1 MSESPQKKRR
11 AISAYGNFKMN
22 SIQEQNTYENTLIQN
37 CSPPKIKNVQVMH
50 LSQIQQ
56 LKNPKQEQ
64 TYQDL
69 VNKRGFRL
77 RYFQYQKL
85 DSSLY
90 IHSKEVA
97 LNNTF
102 CQETLGQP
110 DLLSQSALNF
120 TKKQQ
125 YIQKN
130 KEIKLF
136 GKSPTDGKKHDKKNL
151 NKFISQIAK
160 KRDKFSNLTVKIGL
174 KNLLLGSNN
183 TQDMNFD
190 LSEKSSPAELHEDY
204 DLEYEDIYLQEEY
217 SHQPDEV
224 LRFVL
229 KGKDYYSKQEPELL
243 KKWISCLPIEER
255 MEIEKDKTYFPV
267 PHRLMM
273 HQIDQGLNEMYG
285 TGKNRILRP
294 GEEATIIE
302 TISRFLSD
310 CQNIDIFH
318 RIATSNVNSILQY
331 LLKICDLFNLVEFP
345 LAMKQIECHWKIMAT
360 RFRCSDKMPS
370 DHKLFE
376 KYVYMAHLRGHFFQL
391 QKQDNPLVTYLL
403 KYSCM
408 KADYLRMKEEI
419 EKKNQNRRKSVFN
432 ITKRTNQQ
440 ISLPNSKKQEIT
452 SSKFS
457 SLFKSINNTLVYE
470 AD

>member
-1 MSESPQKKRR
+1 
-11 AISAYGNFKMN
+11 MN
-22 SIQEQNTYENTLIQN
+22 SIQEQNTFQNALIQN
-37 CSPPKIKNVQVMH
+37 NTPPQIKNVQVMH

-56 LKNPKQEQ
+56 LKNPLQEQ

-77 RYFQYQKL
+77 RYFQYQKV
-85 DSSLY
+85 DSSFY
-90 IHSKEVA
+90 IHPKEVA

-125 YIQKN
+125 YVQKN

-136 GKSPTDGKKHDKKNL
+136 SKSPKSGKKNAKKNL
-151 NKFISQIAK
+151 SKFTSQIAK
-160 KRDKFSNLTVKIGL
+160 KGDKFSNLTVKIGL
-174 KNLLLGSNN
+174 KNLLLGSKDA
-183 TQDMNFD
+183 QDMNFD
-190 LSEKSSPAELHEDY
+190 LSEKSSPAELQEDY
-204 DLEYEDIYLQEEY
+204 DLEYEDIYLSEEY
-217 SHQPDEV
+217 SHQSDEV

-302 TISRFLSD
+302 TISRFLSE

-318 RIATSNVNSILQY
+318 RISTSNVNCKYSFMIKQFLNLSKFQIAILQY
-331 LLKICDLFNLVEFP
+331 LLKRCDLFNLTEFP

-376 KYVYMAHLRGHFFQL
+376 KYLYMAHLRGHFFQL
-391 QKQDNPLVTYLL
+391 QKKDNPLVSYLL

-432 ITKRTNQQ
+432 FVKKTNQQ

-457 SLFKSINNTLVYE
+457 SPFYSISDTLVYE